1 MKTPQ
6 IKKRNWGIDA
16 LRIIA
21 MLMIVTWHILW
32 HGGIL
37 ESAQVSSAQYYIAWY
52 IAMLTFGAVNCYG
65 LISGY
70 VGVQSKFKVSNFILF
85 DYNHGNNGAQGSR
98 DYWME
103 RMVRSIFPDF

>member
-6 IKKRNWGIDA
+6 IEKRNWGIDA

-37 ESAQVSSAQYYIAWY
+37 ESTQVSSAQYYIAWY

-70 VGVQSKFKVSNFILF
+70 VGVQSKFKVSN
-85 DYNHGNNGAQGSR
+85 
-98 DYWME
+98 
-103 RMVRSIFPDF
+103 